1 MGRRWPARPYLP
13 GQETEAKVELN
24 HSTEIT
30 AHWSR
35 VVPFYWHSNFSK
47 AERRREFQ
55 GATQD
60 VRRAG
65 LRAFQKPG
73 AHEGKQGGCAT
84 SGGGGLQRG
93 HHAAEPGEDKRLVG
107 GITAPARKSPCE
119 NVCGVGL

>member
-1 MGRRWPARPYLP
+1 M
-13 GQETEAKVELN
+13 ELN

-84 SGGGGLQRG
+84 SGAGAYSGGTMQQSRARTSILW
-93 HHAAEPGEDKRLVG
+93 AASLLRP
-107 GITAPARKSPCE
+107 E
-119 NVCGVGL
+119 NLRVKMCAA